1 MEKYIWN
8 CFIVYSLLFPQ
19 IQQLE
24 EEKSSIEEAMK
35 ELGEVSV
42 VHIFI
47 KMLLYLTFVLSATTN
62 NPTPFP

>member
-1 MEKYIWN
+1 MEKYIRN

-47 KMLLYLTFVLSATTN
+47 KMLPFRLYLTFVLT
-62 NPTPFP
+62 FVK